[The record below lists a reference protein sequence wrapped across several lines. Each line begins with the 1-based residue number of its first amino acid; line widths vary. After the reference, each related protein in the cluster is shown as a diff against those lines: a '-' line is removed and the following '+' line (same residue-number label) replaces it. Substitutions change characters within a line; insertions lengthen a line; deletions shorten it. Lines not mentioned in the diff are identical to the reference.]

1 MIQWLRGLVTREAH
15 RRLDRIRLEDL
26 RVGMCHRGWPGLPGS
41 VAS

>member
-1 MIQWLRGLVTREAH
+1 MIQWLRGLVTRAAH
-15 RRLDRIRLEDL
+15 RRLDRIWLEDL